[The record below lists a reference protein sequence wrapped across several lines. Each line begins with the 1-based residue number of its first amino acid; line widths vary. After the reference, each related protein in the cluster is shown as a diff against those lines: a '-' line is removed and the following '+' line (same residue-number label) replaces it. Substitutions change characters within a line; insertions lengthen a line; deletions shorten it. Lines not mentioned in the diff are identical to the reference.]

1 MKKWQLKFV
10 MFLGGFLLYLS
21 LAGSLQAGEIS
32 MYRLYNPNS
41 GEHLYTKNSV
51 ERLTLAQSGWYYE
64 GVGWIA
70 PSSSSTP
77 VYRLYSVQSGDHHYT
92 TSVGE
97 RNWLKRLGWR
107 DEGIGWYSADN
118 QQIPLY
124 RSYNRNAK
132 AGSHH
137 YTTSLAEHQAL
148 LQKGWQDEKIGWYAL
163 KVGHSVELTGWAR
176 PINQT
181 NFDSRQIGL
190 ACLQFVNQER
200 QQKGLAPLKWNEQA
214 FQIADLRAWEIM
226 LNFNHVR
233 PDGSKLETVN
243 DEGMISGNYRY
254 FGENIAYHSYVS
266 VSNEQIAKLFFD
278 MWKSSE
284 GHYRNMVSPNY
295 QEIGCGFAYANG
307 IIYASQNFYT
317 F

>member
-10 MFLGGFLLYLS
+10 MFLGGILLYLS
-21 LAGSLQAGEIS
+21 LAGSLQAAEIL

-41 GEHLYTKNSV
+41 GEHFYTKNSV
-51 ERLTLAQSGWYYE
+51 ERLTLAQSGWY
-64 GVGWIA
+64 
-70 PSSSSTP
+70 
-77 VYRLYSVQSGDHHYT
+77 
-92 TSVGE
+92 
-97 RNWLKRLGWR
+97 
-107 DEGIGWYSADN
+107 SADS

-124 RSYNRNAK
+124 RSYNCNAK

-163 KVGHSVELTGWAR
+163 KAGQSVELTGWAR

-214 FQIADLRAWEIM
+214 FQIADLRA
-226 LNFNHVR
+226 
-233 PDGSKLETVN
+233 
-243 DEGMISGNYRY
+243 
-254 FGENIAYHSYVS
+254 
-266 VSNEQIAKLFFD
+266 
-278 MWKSSE
+278 
-284 GHYRNMVSPNY
+284 
-295 QEIGCGFAYANG
+295 
-307 IIYASQNFYT
+307 
-317 F
+317 